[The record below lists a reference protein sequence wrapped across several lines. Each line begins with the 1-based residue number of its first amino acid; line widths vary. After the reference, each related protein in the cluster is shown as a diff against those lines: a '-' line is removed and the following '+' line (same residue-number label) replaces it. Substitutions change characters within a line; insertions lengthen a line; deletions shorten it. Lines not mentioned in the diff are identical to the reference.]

1 MNFENKTGIKGQFQ
15 INVKDENGALLRE
28 YPVQDNLI
36 LNNLIKV
43 MLGKVASDS
52 LGYNNSD
59 AFESIFVVLS

>member
-43 MLGKVASDS
+43 MLGKVA
-52 LGYNNSD
+52 L
-59 AFESIFVVLS
+59 IP